1 MDKTARE
8 HNKYDN
14 KEGAKRGRGKG
25 NNFVRTV
32 QNNFGIRKQFK
43 VDVCECECVCE
54 KTMPLILSSKGNQR
68 QIDKNTTLEMLF
80 LTLSKRRNI
89 KVDNKMT

>member
-14 KEGAKRGRGKG
+14 KQGAKGGRGKG

-43 VDVCECECVCE
+43 VDGCECECVC
-54 KTMPLILSSKGNQR
+54 
-68 QIDKNTTLEMLF
+68 
-80 LTLSKRRNI
+80 
-89 KVDNKMT
+89 V

>member
-14 KEGAKRGRGKG
+14 KEGAKGGRGKG

-43 VDVCECECVCE
+43 VDGCECECVCA
-54 KTMPLILSSKGNQR
+54 
-68 QIDKNTTLEMLF
+68 
-80 LTLSKRRNI
+80 RRPCP
-89 KVDNKMT
+89 